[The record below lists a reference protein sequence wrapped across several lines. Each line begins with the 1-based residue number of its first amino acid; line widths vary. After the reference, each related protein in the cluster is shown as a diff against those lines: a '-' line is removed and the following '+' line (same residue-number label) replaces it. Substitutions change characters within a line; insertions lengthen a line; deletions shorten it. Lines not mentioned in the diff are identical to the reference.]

1 MAGARL
7 VGAAALI
14 LAVAAALSA
23 ALMAPSARTADTE
36 APPGAGKNWL
46 PNEDWVVRHWIPFEE
61 RQLYR
66 ELGVRKHEVFEWLDD
81 YDHTIASLARRQ
93 GVDPSTLIARLI
105 RPWKGSVSREQLTTL
120 RSRTRRT
127 MTQSHLS
134 RHLLFHVFHNRHIG
148 RNAESFFGVS
158 HATWW
163 KLRSSGHTV
172 LEVAR
177 RGGRSERQVRRALLP
192 FLERELRMGVKRN
205 MTPRRQARAF
215 LATQRKKL
223 RTWMRENRLRVAED
237 EQH

>member
-1 MAGARL
+1 MGVLRAGAI
-7 VGAAALI
+7 VSTAAAVIALL
-14 LAVAAALSA
+14 LASSLPA
-23 ALMAPSARTADTE
+23 ADTE

-61 RQLYR
+61 RRLYR
-66 ELGVRKHEVFEWLDD
+66 ELGVRKHEVFKWLDD

-93 GVDPSTLIARLI
+93 GVDPDVLIQRLV
-105 RPWKGSVSREQLTTL
+105 RPWKGKVGREQYLLL
-120 RSRTRRT
+120 RERTRRT

-148 RNAESFFGVS
+148 RNAKRFFGVS

-163 KLRSSGHTV
+163 RLRSSGHTV
-172 LEVAR
+172 NEVAR

-192 FLERELRMGVKRN
+192 FLERELRMGVKRD

-215 LATQRKKL
+215 LGAQRKKL
-223 RTWMRENRLRVAED
+223 RTWMRENRLRVPEH